1 MATTR
6 RTALATGA
14 GRNIGRAC
22 VLQLARMGYDVVING
37 SSDRK
42 ACESVAKEA
51 AALGV
56 EALVVMADVGSPE
69 ECRRMA
75 QEAIAKFGAVDVL
88 VNNAAL
94 RPAKPF
100 LEMSEADW
108 RRVISV
114 DLDAA
119 VWLSQACLPGMV
131 KKGWGRIVNFTGM
144 NAMHGYAGRAPVSVA
159 KHGVW
164 GLTKALGKEFGPKGI
179 TVNAISPGPISA
191 DVEDDDESN
200 HHRLE
205 TMAKVP
211 LGRMGTPAEVGF
223 RARPAGLRW
232 RCLRELPDDP
242 GERRRSDLTR
252 ISDSSP
258 RSGRDWVRGLRMAPP
273 RVAPSP
279 SLSP

>member
-1 MATTR
+1 MASSR
-6 RTALATGA
+6 RTALVTGA

-22 VLQLARMGYDVVING
+22 VLELASMGYNVVING

-42 ACESVAKEA
+42 ACESVAQEA
-51 AALGV
+51 SAKGV
-56 EALVVMADVGSPE
+56 EAMVAMGDVGSPE
-69 ECRRMA
+69 ECRRLA
-75 QEAIAKFGAVDVL
+75 REAIAKFGTVDVL

-131 KKGWGRIVNFTGM
+131 TKGWGRIVNFTGM

-159 KHGVW
+159 KHGAW
-164 GLTKALGKEFGPKGI
+164 GLTKALAKEFGPKGI
-179 TVNAISPGPISA
+179 TVNAISPGPIAA
-191 DVEDDDESN
+191 DVEKDDDSN
-200 HHRLE
+200 HHRRE

-211 LGRMGTPAEVGF
+211 LGRMGTPAEIGAVL
-223 RARPAGLRW
+223 GL
-232 RCLRELPDDP
+232 LV
-242 GERRRSDLTR
+242 SDGGAYVNGQMLQVNGGAET
-252 ISDSSP
+252 
-258 RSGRDWVRGLRMAPP
+258 
-273 RVAPSP
+273 
-279 SLSP
+279 